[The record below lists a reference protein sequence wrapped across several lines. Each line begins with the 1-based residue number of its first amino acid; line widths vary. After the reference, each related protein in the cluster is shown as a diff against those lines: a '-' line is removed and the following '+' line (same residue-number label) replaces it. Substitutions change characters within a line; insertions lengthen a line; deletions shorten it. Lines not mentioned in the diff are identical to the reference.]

1 MSDMR
6 RNVRL
11 NYAVV
16 TLALF
21 SAAVALTVIGCS
33 GQQDVPEPVAMG
45 EAEHESWE
53 IALVEHR
60 IEKNEAFQD
69 SSASPLPRSE
79 LPGFVGLNYYYP
91 ERDLRFQVPL
101 EAVAGSDT
109 VHLAKPGGKQ
119 VAFLHRGDVT
129 VGHAGKA
136 YTLAVFGPVDPTEG
150 EYLWLPF
157 YDATNEEETYPSG
170 RYLDLTLAPDGSV
183 EVDFN
188 FAYNP
193 LCAYDTER
201 YDCALPPAT
210 SRLPFAVPAGEL
222 RWRADH

>member
-1 MSDMR
+1 MR
-6 RNVRL
+6 RNVWL

-21 SAAVALTVIGCS
+21 IVAMAMTVIGCS
-33 GQQDVPEPVAMG
+33 KQQDVPEPVAMD

-69 SSASPLPRSE
+69 TSASPLPRSE
-79 LPGFVGLNYYYP
+79 LPAFVGLNYYYP
-91 ERDLRFQVPL
+91 QRDLRFRVPL

-136 YTLAVFGPVDPTEG
+136 YTLAVFGPVDAAEDDH
-150 EYLWLPF
+150 LWLPF
-157 YDATNEEETYPSG
+157 YDATNEDETYPGG

-193 LCAYDTER
+193 LCAYDAER
-201 YDCALPPAT
+201 YECALPPQE